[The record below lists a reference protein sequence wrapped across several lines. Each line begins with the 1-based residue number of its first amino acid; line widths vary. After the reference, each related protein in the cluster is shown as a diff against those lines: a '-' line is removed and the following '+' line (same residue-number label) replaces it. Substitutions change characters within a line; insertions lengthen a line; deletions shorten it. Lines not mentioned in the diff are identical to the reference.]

1 MIWHFF
7 GMFDEKDPKNIR
19 NLLRDHG
26 ESSLRGIV
34 RKVQRWQVIDNILKP
49 CLPENLRPHCYAAGM
64 TATHLTVLVD
74 SAAWLT
80 HLRYC
85 KPQLLQQL
93 KKNPQCAYLQDLQ
106 FRIQPLPTV
115 EVKTPEPM
123 PRKSLSAEN
132 RELLQSAA
140 EGVSNPLLKKA
151 LLKLS
156 Q

>member
-1 MIWHFF
+1 MI
-7 GMFDEKDPKNIR
+7 DKKDPKNIG

-34 RKVQRWQVIDNILKP
+34 RQVQRLQVIDKILKP
-49 CLPENLRPHCYAAGM
+49 CLPENLRPHCHAARM
-64 TATHLTVLVD
+64 TATHLTILVD

-85 KPQLLQQL
+85 KQQLLQQL

-106 FRIQPLPTV
+106 FRIQPLKAV
-115 EVKTPEPM
+115 EVKTQDPA
-123 PRKSLSAEN
+123 PRILLSAEN
-132 RELLQSAA
+132 KELLQSAA
-140 EGVSNPLLKKA
+140 EEVSNPLLKKA

>member
-1 MIWHFF
+1 MMI
-7 GMFDEKDPKNIR
+7 DEKDPKNIR

-34 RKVQRWQVIDNILKP
+34 RQVHRLQIIDKILKP
-49 CLPENLRPHCYAAGM
+49 CLPENLRPHCYAAKM

-93 KKNPQCAYLQDLQ
+93 KKNPQCAYLQDIQ
-106 FRIQPLPTV
+106 FRIQPLQTI
-115 EVKTPEPM
+115 EVKTTDPAPHK
-123 PRKSLSAEN
+123 PLSAEN
-132 RELLQSAA
+132 KELLQTAA
-140 EGVSNPLLKKA
+140 EGISNPLLKKA